1 MTGIY
6 KIENLVNNK
15 VYIGQ
20 AINIENRWKGHKK
33 DLRNNYHCNKH
44 LQSAWDKYGE
54 ENFKF
59 EIIEECEEDNLTE
72 REQYWIDFYG
82 GLNSSN
88 NYNKRDASSKGGLSE
103 ESKLK
108 VSNAN
113 KGKVLGPLKEET
125 KQKISKA
132 LKGRP
137 AHNKGIPITE
147 ETRKK
152 ISEANKGKPKYRTPE
167 QIEKHQQAMLGHI
180 PWNKGLTKNTSE
192 IIAKYSNKLKNN
204 IGHSHI
210 VSNKAKE
217 KIRQANI
224 GRIVITNGSIKKR
237 IYPEQFEFYKEQGF
251 YKFTYKNDISK

>member
-6 KIENLVNNK
+6 KIENLANGK
-15 VYIGQ
+15 IYIGQ

-33 DLRNNYHCNKH
+33 ELKNNKHCNKH
-44 LQSAWDKYGE
+44 LQNAWNKYGK
-54 ENFKF
+54 ENFNF
-59 EIIEECEEDNLTE
+59 EIIEECEEDKLTE

-88 NYNKRDASSKGGLSE
+88 NYNKRNASPKGHLSE

-108 VSNAN
+108 VSRAN

-132 LKGRP
+132 LKGRH

-152 ISEANKGKPKYRTPE
+152 ISEANKGKTKTKTLE
-167 QIEKHQQAMLGHI
+167 QIEKHKKAMLGHV
-180 PWNKGLTKNTSE
+180 PWNKGLTKDTSI
-192 IIAKYSNKLKNN
+192 IIANYSKKLKGKPGNSYN
-204 IGHSHI
+204 QSEE
-210 VSNKAKE
+210 AKE

-224 GRIVITNGSIKKR
+224 GRIVITNNIIKKR
-237 IYPEQFEFYKEQGF
+237 IYPEQFDFYKSQGF
-251 YKFTYKNDISK
+251 YRFTYKNDRSK